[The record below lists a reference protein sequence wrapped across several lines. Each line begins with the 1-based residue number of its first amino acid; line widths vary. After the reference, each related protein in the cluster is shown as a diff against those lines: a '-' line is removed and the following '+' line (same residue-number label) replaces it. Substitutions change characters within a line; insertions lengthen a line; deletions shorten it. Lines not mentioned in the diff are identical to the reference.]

1 MNRMNLQSKYIG
13 EVLDGMSLEDL
24 CAFFVESMNNDL
36 NLLDDEELVEEV
48 SHYSPNLIQ
57 K

>member
-1 MNRMNLQSKYIG
+1 MTRTELQTKYIG

-36 NLLDDEELVEEV
+36 NDLNDEELVEEV
-48 SHYSPNLIQ
+48 NTYLPELIQ
-57 K
+57 E